1 MLTKRWPLVG
11 LLSVLFLLA
20 ACLAGPGVPV
30 AGGCEAGDL
39 DTDGDVDLADA
50 ALFQAVFTGPRGGG
64 PGAAPD
70 NPHLFTGRRLDFD
83 LRDED
88 GSITGQPGRPL
99 LVLYDYRARE
109 YDPFHGRFLQRDPA
123 LYAESLNLY
132 QYALSNPQGGFDP
145 SGWWTYGEFLGS
157 AATAA
162 WMAYNVADTVLG
174 IKDFF
179 QAVADLLSA
188 RSLTYD
194 AYLAV
199 GIEGAFLLGDK
210 LLGPVDEVVGLARGL
225 RAVRTAKAGKNIV
238 EWTTKEL
245 GDAIENAGGIENF
258 LKAIDKADFDQLWS
272 NDRLRKSLEGY
283 IRRQAPKSHHW
294 VQLSMLPQLMERAD
308 KQFWID
314 QMFKLTKVIEG
325 WQDVHRSTRFHNE
338 LRAVFREGMSF
349 DEYMAAIG
357 QVARQWGVAFP

>member
-1 MLTKRWPLVG
+1 
-11 LLSVLFLLA
+11 
-20 ACLAGPGVPV
+20 
-30 AGGCEAGDL
+30 
-39 DTDGDVDLADA
+39 
-50 ALFQAVFTGPRGGG
+50 
-64 PGAAPD
+64 
-70 NPHLFTGRRLDFD
+70 
-83 LRDED
+83 
-88 GSITGQPGRPL
+88 
-99 LVLYDYRARE
+99 
-109 YDPFHGRFLQRDPA
+109 
-123 LYAESLNLY
+123 
-132 QYALSNPQGGFDP
+132 
-145 SGWWTYGEFLGS
+145 
-157 AATAA
+157 
-162 WMAYNVADTVLG
+162 VADTVLG